1 MDITDYLA
9 VGILA
14 SQAVVGVGIAY
25 GITVVRRRI
34 AKLQQSANAIAERLS
49 YRAIIGTANSPIAA
63 SRIDEPHHHRFDT
76 MVGDG
81 AGWRCG
87 SCGAP
92 KEGL

>member
-14 SQAVVGVGIAY
+14 SQAVIGAGIAY
-25 GITVVRRRI
+25 GIAVVRRCI
-34 AKLQQSANAIAERLS
+34 AKLPQDAID
-49 YRAIIGTANSPIAA
+49 G
-63 SRIDEPHHHRFDT
+63 PHQHRFDT

-87 SCGAP
+87 VCGEP
-92 KEGL
+92 KTKEES